1 MDNIIFINN
10 NLSLAEDKRPKFQ
23 FCPIDREIHNFLT
36 RSITNERPRD
46 DRAKAKAKAKEQ
58 E

>member
-1 MDNIIFINN
+1 MNSIFINKTV
-10 NLSLAEDKRPKFQ
+10 SLAEEKNPKFQ